1 MTCFI
6 PASSTNVSI
15 TYTVITAI
23 EMQPHLIGVTIS
35 KSLQEGFPSDLY
47 ERDRPSQTIP
57 NFVTKLPDTQHIQVL
72 KF

>member
-6 PASSTNVSI
+6 PVSSTNVSI
-15 TYTVITAI
+15 SYTVITAI
-23 EMQPHLIGVTIS
+23 EIQPHLIGVTIS
-35 KSLQEGFPSDLY
+35 KRLQEGFQSDLY
-47 ERDRPSQTIP
+47 ERDRPSQTIS